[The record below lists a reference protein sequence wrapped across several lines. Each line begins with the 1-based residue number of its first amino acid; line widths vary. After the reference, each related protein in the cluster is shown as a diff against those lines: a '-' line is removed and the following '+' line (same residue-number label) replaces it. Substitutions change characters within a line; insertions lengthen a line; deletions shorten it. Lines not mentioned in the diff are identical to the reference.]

1 MKRVVHERQ
10 ALLVPMAGDG
20 QQIGEGPL
28 PDVVVV
34 VVEVTLQQRPG
45 QTEVNLLLAE
55 LLAVVAMKR
64 PQSS

>member
-1 MKRVVHERQ
+1 
-10 ALLVPMAGDG
+10 MAGDG